1 MFKETARRIKE
12 GLLASLD
19 GGSLKWLQGYQ
30 APNPL
35 LHNVD
40 VSTIKALPAAQ
51 KSGEKAAPAVGKSGE
66 KGAPVLRSVPSTL
79 TLSTTAE
86 EHASGYNYEFAT
98 GFLKE
103 GFEEL
108 LKCRCV
114 SSVIL
119 CTLRVG
125 AY

>member
-40 VSTIKALPAAQ
+40 VSAIKPPQTASR
-51 KSGEKAAPAVGKSGE
+51 SGEKSTPTVGGRSGE
-66 KGAPVLRSVPSTL
+66 KGAPTLRSVPSAL
-79 TLSTTAE
+79 TLSTTTE
-86 EHASGYNYEFAT
+86 EQASGLNYEFAT

-114 SSVIL
+114 SINGRS
-119 CTLRVG
+119 
-125 AY
+125 A